1 LSAFETGCQVVSGEG
16 GAVITSF
23 LVRTVVAANSGLLEE
38 RINQAI
44 VALESEGRAVVSVQV
59 VLDQSRGEFVAVIS
73 GQYRLA

>member
-1 LSAFETGCQVVSGEG
+1 VVSGEG
-16 GAVITSF
+16 GVVITSF
-23 LVRTVVAANSGLLEE
+23 LVRIVVAANSGLLEE

-73 GQYRLA
+73 GQHRLA